1 MLKVLH
7 KNDDEVLPQESCV
20 EDDEYELMKQCWKRK
35 RGERIGLFD
44 LKEQL
49 LKMRLKKAKSGGL

>member
-1 MLKVLH
+1 MFKVLH
-7 KNDDEVLPQESCV
+7 KNDDEVLPQESCIK
-20 EDDEYELMKQCWKRK
+20 DDEYELMKLSWKRK

-49 LKMRLKKAKSGGL
+49 LKMRLKIAKSGGL